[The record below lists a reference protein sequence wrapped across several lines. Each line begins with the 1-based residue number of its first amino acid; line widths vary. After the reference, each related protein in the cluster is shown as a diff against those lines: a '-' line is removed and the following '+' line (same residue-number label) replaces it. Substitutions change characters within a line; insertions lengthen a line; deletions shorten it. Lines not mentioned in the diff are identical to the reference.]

1 MLASAIRE
9 KRMISFG
16 KWTAA
21 ALLGAAALAAPPALS
36 HHSFAMFDVQQEVT
50 LSGTVREFQW
60 TNPHSWLQ
68 VDVAR
73 GGSTV
78 EYSIELGSPN
88 SMSRRGWRRT
98 TFKPGDKITLVM
110 NPMRDGSAGGALV
123 HATDPQGKRWAWR

>member
-1 MLASAIRE
+1 MQAATMRE
-9 KRMISFG
+9 KRMNSLG
-16 KWTAA
+16 KWAGTAVLGIA
-21 ALLGAAALAAPPALS
+21 AFGPSAALS
-36 HHSFAMFDVQQEVT
+36 HHSFSMFDVQKEET

-110 NPMRDGSAGGALV
+110 NPMRDGSSGGALV
-123 HATDPQGKRWAWR
+123 YAIDAQGNRMAWR